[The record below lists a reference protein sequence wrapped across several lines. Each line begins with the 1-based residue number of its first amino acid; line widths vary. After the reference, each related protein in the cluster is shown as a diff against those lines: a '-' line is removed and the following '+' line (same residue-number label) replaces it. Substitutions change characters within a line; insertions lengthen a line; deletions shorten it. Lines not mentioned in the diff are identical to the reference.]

1 MKRSTFSEE
10 QIVYAI
16 RQAES
21 YTPVSDLCR
30 QRVPA
35 YRNLDVSIPACVALV
50 HDFCAEHRV
59 EGEHIP
65 RGHLFLVGMA
75 LNMAKPCKRIQLELE
90 LKNQRNQMNKSDER
104 ERRDSGLVYLV
115 EEKQRDLESTLGGLA
130 CWLSLMSRD

>member
-21 YTPVSDLCR
+21 CTPVGDLCR

-59 EGEHIP
+59 EGERIP
-65 RGHLFLVGMA
+65 RGHLILVGMA
-75 LNMAKPCKRIQLELE
+75 LTMAKPCKRIQYFPFCARWFGRQSMPLLDE
-90 LKNQRNQMNKSDER
+90 SD
-104 ERRDSGLVYLV
+104 LL
-115 EEKQRDLESTLGGLA
+115 Q
-130 CWLSLMSRD
+130 C